1 MYYNICSIKIIPST
15 FNAIETNGESWA
27 VMFRG
32 DRSVAAKSTSWT
44 WPAFKPGNAS
54 TLLEELGLKEHKPD
68 GFDLFSVDFNKK
80 TRFHFFTK
88 YFFYQIKFLKI
99 RKIGVL
105 ILLNWVYNCFFF

>member
-80 TRFHFFTK
+80 PGSIFLQSIFF
-88 YFFYQIKFLKI
+88 I
-99 RKIGVL
+99 RSS
-105 ILLNWVYNCFFF
+105 F